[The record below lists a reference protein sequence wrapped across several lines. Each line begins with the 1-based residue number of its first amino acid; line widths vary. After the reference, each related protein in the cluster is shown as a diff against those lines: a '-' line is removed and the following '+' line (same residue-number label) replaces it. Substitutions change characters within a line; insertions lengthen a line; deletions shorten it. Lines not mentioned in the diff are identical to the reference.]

1 MGSGIYFPLCAIPFS
16 LLNIILF
23 NIKGHIEN
31 KETKIYNFLIITNFV
46 GLVIE
51 LLCTYASYIYSEKPF
66 ISIIIYKMYLM
77 YLIVWIST
85 FAYYIYSVSQNDLT
99 INKKRYILFLCYY
112 IVISTIL
119 CLLPIDVVIEKSFS
133 IRYTTGLSVY
143 FTYILSGV
151 AITAMIY
158 FLFSDI
164 KNLKNRKYIPLIIFL
179 IMGIAAFL
187 IQAKYPQ
194 ILLMTY
200 LETLICVIMYFTI
213 ENPDLKVIS
222 ELQMSKNQAEK
233 ANRAKSDFL
242 SSMSHEIRTPLNA
255 IVGLSEDIASYKSQV
270 PAQVVEDTEDIRN
283 ASQTLIE
290 IVGNILD
297 ISKIESAKIEFN
309 NVEYNFK
316 DEISKLA
323 KTTSA
328 RIGEKEISFKI
339 DIAED
344 VPYKLIGDKI
354 HVKSIVNNLLTNAIK
369 YTEKGEINFKV
380 SCINKNDISLLFIS
394 VQDTGRGIKA
404 ENINKLFNKFERLN
418 VEKST
423 TAEGTG
429 LGLAITKSLVD
440 LMGGK
445 INVKSQYGKGSIFMV
460 QLPQKISVMEKPLNV
475 NDSEEDVK
483 DVSFVDFE
491 KRRILI
497 VDDNELNIKVAKRL
511 LINFNLEID
520 SCTSGFSCIEK
531 IKNGENYDA
540 ILMDIMMPDISGEA
554 TFKKLNE
561 LPGFDIP
568 TIALT
573 ADAISGAKEKYL
585 SMGFTNYI
593 SKPFTKEQIYEVL
606 KKVFD

>member
-1 MGSGIYFPLCAIPFS
+1 M
-16 LLNIILF
+16 
-23 NIKGHIEN
+23 
-31 KETKIYNFLIITNFV
+31 
-46 GLVIE
+46 
-51 LLCTYASYIYSEKPF
+51 
-66 ISIIIYKMYLM
+66 
-77 YLIVWIST
+77 
-85 FAYYIYSVSQNDLT
+85 
-99 INKKRYILFLCYY
+99 
-112 IVISTIL
+112 
-119 CLLPIDVVIEKSFS
+119 
-133 IRYTTGLSVY
+133 
-143 FTYILSGV
+143 
-151 AITAMIY
+151 
-158 FLFSDI
+158 
-164 KNLKNRKYIPLIIFL
+164 KNRKYIPLIIFL
-179 IMGIAAFL
+179 TMGIAAFL

-369 YTEKGEINFKV
+369 YTDNGGLITV
-380 SCINKNDISLLFIS
+380 SVKKTPRDVEVSIE
-394 VQDTGRGIKA
+394 DTGRGMSKEVISH
-404 ENINKLFNKFERLN
+404 IFERFYRE
-418 VEKST
+418 EKARSV
-423 TAEGTG
+423 AGNG
-429 LGLAITKSLVD
+429 LGLSIVKSIVDLHHGNIDVIQYLITKGPS
-440 LMGGK
+440 GK
-445 INVKSQYGKGSIFMV
+445 N
-460 QLPQKISVMEKPLNV
+460 LPMTR
-475 NDSEEDVK
+475 D
-483 DVSFVDFE
+483 
-491 KRRILI
+491 
-497 VDDNELNIKVAKRL
+497 
-511 LINFNLEID
+511 
-520 SCTSGFSCIEK
+520 
-531 IKNGENYDA
+531 Y
-540 ILMDIMMPDISGEA
+540 M
-554 TFKKLNE
+554 
-561 LPGFDIP
+561 
-568 TIALT
+568 
-573 ADAISGAKEKYL
+573 
-585 SMGFTNYI
+585 
-593 SKPFTKEQIYEVL
+593 TK
-606 KKVFD
+606 